1 MDAVNVSDPTLTGL
15 RPVDA
20 SSGFDVADALRYA
33 ILDGTLPPGTR
44 LRQSHVAE
52 VFGTSRT
59 PVREALHKLNAWGL
73 VDLVVNHAAVVRRV
87 RREHYDG
94 AFVVWAEL
102 EALAVELAIENAT
115 DIRDLLWAAVA
126 EERDVAEAVSGSR
139 NGDFDAGALRQKWI
153 VAHAAYHEAVM
164 RAAGSARLQ
173 EAVEATT
180 ALLTRQSLWDAIG
193 DRPYPLGATA
203 SQHAQLAR
211 LIESR
216 DKAGGSECMRSHILG
231 LGEAFLIWW
240 DRTSSGEQES

>member
-1 MDAVNVSDPTLTGL
+1 MDSVNVPDPTLTGL

-44 LRQSHVAE
+44 LRQSHVAD

-73 VDLVVNHAAVVRRV
+73 VDLVVNHAAVVRHVQRG
-87 RREHYDG
+87 HYDG

-102 EALAVELAIENAT
+102 EALAVELAIENAM
-115 DIRDLLWAAVA
+115 DIRDALWAAVA
-126 EERDVAEAVSGSR
+126 EERAVAEAVTESR
-139 NGDFDAGALRQKWI
+139 AADFDAGGLRERWI
-153 VAHAAYHEAVM
+153 DAHAAYHDAVM

-173 EAVEATT
+173 EAVQATT
-180 ALLTRQSLWDAIG
+180 ALLTRQTLWDAIG

-203 SQHAQLAR
+203 SRHAQLAR
-211 LIESR
+211 AIESR
-216 DKAGGSECMRSHILG
+216 DKSAGSERMRAHILG

-240 DRTSSGEQES
+240 DRKSGEERES

>member
-1 MDAVNVSDPTLTGL
+1 MRSPPLTRL

-20 SSGFDVADALRYA
+20 SSGVDVADALRYA

-44 LRQSHVAE
+44 LRQSQVAE

-87 RREHYDG
+87 RREHYAG

-102 EALAVELAIENAT
+102 EALAVELAIENSM
-115 DIRDLLWAAVA
+115 DIREALWAAVA
-126 EERDVAEAVSGSR
+126 EERGVADMVTSLRSGSHETE
-139 NGDFDAGALRQKWI
+139 LRQRWI
-153 VAHAAYHEAVM
+153 EAHAAYHDAVL

-180 ALLTRQSLWDAIG
+180 ALMTRQSLWDAVG

-216 DKAGGSECMRSHILG
+216 DKAGASECMRSQILG

-240 DRTSSGEQES
+240 DRTSSEEPDS